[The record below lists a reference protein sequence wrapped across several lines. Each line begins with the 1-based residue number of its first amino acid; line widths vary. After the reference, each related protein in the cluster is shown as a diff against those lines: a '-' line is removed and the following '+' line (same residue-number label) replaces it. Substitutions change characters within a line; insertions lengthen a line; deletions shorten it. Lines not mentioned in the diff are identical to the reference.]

1 MADRLEGRHRGPQ
14 ETSEIHIGR
23 SHGQDKAPVYVMHGT
38 RDIIMDVNG
47 ARRFV
52 EALTTDDVT
61 VDIYDGAGSMHGSYD
76 CLAVA
81 SAPLTDWFLHRL

>member
-1 MADRLEGRHRGPQ
+1 MDGVADK
-14 ETSEIHIGR
+14 I
-23 SHGQDKAPVYVMHGT
+23 KVPVYVMHGT
-38 RDIIMDVNG
+38 RDIMDVNG

-61 VDIYDGAGSMHGSYD
+61 VDVCDGAGSMHGSYD

-81 SAPLTDWFLHRL
+81 SARPTDWFLHRL